1 MGLVLHAVLCMM
13 YFPQVWI
20 DNQRYQGSRA
30 MGTRATMHLSMSE
43 LSLGGLSEISQ

>member
-20 DNQRYQGSRA
+20 DSQRNQGSLAVLAQRCTCA
-30 MGTRATMHLSMSE
+30 SLSCPWVF
-43 LSLGGLSEISQ
+43 